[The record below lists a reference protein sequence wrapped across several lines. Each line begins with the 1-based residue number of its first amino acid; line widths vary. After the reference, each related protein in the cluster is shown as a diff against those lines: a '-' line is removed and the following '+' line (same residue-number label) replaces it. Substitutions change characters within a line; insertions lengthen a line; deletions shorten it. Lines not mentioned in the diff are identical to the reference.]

1 MGEVTS
7 LLDLIGALFRFVGL
21 EQNAWFPAIALVF
34 LFFLIA
40 LPVSL
45 LAQSRKVTTGNE
57 GMIGQ
62 PGVALTDIGTEGTVY
77 AHSEYWN
84 AVSSIPIPKGTRVV
98 VVSVDRMVLT
108 VEPAK

>member
-7 LLDLIGALFRFVGL
+7 VLDLLGALFRLLGL
-21 EQNAWFPAIALVF
+21 EQSAWFPAFSLLIV
-34 LFFLIA
+34 FFLIA

-45 LAQSRKVTTGNE
+45 LAQSRKVTTGVE
-57 GMIGQ
+57 GMVGET
-62 PGVALTDIGTEGTVY
+62 GVALTDVGESGSVY

-84 AVSSIPIPKGTRVV
+84 AESPVPIVKGTKVV